1 MIATD
6 DGRLRSRSVTGMSM
20 MLLRKNVVVV
30 FVAFACSAGAE
41 VLEADD
47 DGFVSAHE
55 LLVEAPPCR
64 VFDALVDEVD
74 RWWEPAHSY
83 SGDAANFSLDAACGL
98 CESVDADSGWVR
110 HMRVDVWRPGRSL
123 VLAGGLGPLQRLGV
137 AGSMSFDLEATA
149 TGTRL
154 AYRYTVSGRSVGAWA
169 EPVDRVQ
176 LGQLLRL
183 KRYVET
189 GSAVAE

>member
-1 MIATD
+1 
-6 DGRLRSRSVTGMSM
+6 M
-20 MLLRKNVVVV
+20 MLMPRESILVC
-30 FVAFACSAGAE
+30 VAFAWGACAE

-55 LLVEAPPCR
+55 VAIGAPRSR
-64 VFDALVDEVD
+64 VFDALVDEID
-74 RWWEPAHSY
+74 RWWDPAHSY
-83 SGDAANFSLDAACGL
+83 SGDAANFSLDAVCGL
-98 CESVDADSGWVR
+98 CESVDSDSGWVR
-110 HMRVDVWRPGRSL
+110 HMRVDVLRPGKSL

-154 AYRYTVSGRSVGAWA
+154 VYRYTVSGRNVGAWA

>member
-1 MIATD
+1 
-6 DGRLRSRSVTGMSM
+6 M
-20 MLLRKNVVVV
+20 MLIPRTSILVC
-30 FVAFACSAGAE
+30 VAFAWGACAE

-55 LLVEAPPCR
+55 IAIEATPPR
-64 VFDALVDEVD
+64 VFDALVDEID
-74 RWWEPAHSY
+74 RWWDPAHSY
-83 SGDAANFSLDAACGL
+83 SGDAVSFSLDAACGL
-98 CESVDADSGWVR
+98 CEGVDADSGIVR
-110 HMRVDVWRPGRSL
+110 HMRVEAWRPGKSL
-123 VLAGGLGPLQRLGV
+123 VLADGLGPLQRLGV
-137 AGSMSFDLEATA
+137 AGSMSFDLEAAA

-154 AYRYTVSGRSVGAWA
+154 AYRYSVSGRNVGDWA
-169 EPVDRVQ
+169 DPVDRVQ

>member
-1 MIATD
+1 VA
-6 DGRLRSRSVTGMSM
+6 
-20 MLLRKNVVVV
+20 V
-30 FVAFACSAGAE
+30 FAAFAWAACAE

-55 LLVEAPPCR
+55 VAIEATPSR
-64 VFDALVDEVD
+64 VFDALVDEID
-74 RWWEPAHSY
+74 RWWDPAHSY

-98 CESVDADSGWVR
+98 CEGVDADSGIVR
-110 HMRVDVWRPGRSL
+110 HMRVDAWRPGKSI

-137 AGSMSFDLEATA
+137 SGSMSFDLEATA
-149 TGTRL
+149 AGTRVV
-154 AYRYTVSGRSVGAWA
+154 YRYTVNGRNVGAWA

-176 LGQLLRL
+176 LGQLQRL

>member
-1 MIATD
+1 
-6 DGRLRSRSVTGMSM
+6 M
-20 MLLRKNVVVV
+20 MLTPKKSILAVL
-30 FVAFACSAGAE
+30 VAFVPGAAAE
-41 VLEADD
+41 VLEADN
-47 DGFVSAHE
+47 DGFVSAHD
-55 LLVEAPPCR
+55 VTIEATPSR

-74 RWWEPAHSY
+74 RWWDPAHSY
-83 SGDAANFSLDAACGL
+83 SGDAANFSLDRVCGL
-98 CESVDADSGWVR
+98 CENVDAGSGLVR
-110 HMRVDVWRPGRSL
+110 HMRVDAWRPGKSL
-123 VLAGGLGPLQRLGV
+123 VLEGGLGPLQRLGV
-137 AGSMSFDLEATA
+137 AGSMALDLEATA

-154 AYRYTVSGRSVGAWA
+154 AYRYTVSGRNVGSWA

>member
-1 MIATD
+1 
-6 DGRLRSRSVTGMSM
+6 MSM
-20 MLLRKNVVVV
+20 MLMRGNSFVAV

-55 LLVEAPPCR
+55 LLVEAPPSR
-64 VFDALVDEVD
+64 VFAALVDEVA
-74 RWWEPAHSY
+74 RWWDPAHSY
-83 SGDAANFSLDAACGL
+83 SGDAANFSLDEVCGL
-98 CESVDADSGWVR
+98 CEGVDSDSGVVR
-110 HMRVDVWRPGRSL
+110 HMRVDVWRPGKSL

-149 TGTRL
+149 TGTRV
-154 AYRYTVSGRSVGAWA
+154 AYRYTVNGRNVGVWA
-169 EPVDRVQ
+169 DPVDRVQ
-176 LGQLLRL
+176 LGQLQRL

>member
-1 MIATD
+1 MM
-6 DGRLRSRSVTGMSM
+6 SVPNKS
-20 MLLRKNVVVV
+20 LAAV
-30 FVAFACSAGAE
+30 FVAFAWGACGE

-47 DGFVSAHE
+47 HGFVSAHE
-55 LLVEAPPCR
+55 VAIEATPSR

-74 RWWEPAHSY
+74 RWWDPAHSY
-83 SGDAANFSLDAACGL
+83 SGDAANFSLDTVCGL
-98 CESVDADSGWVR
+98 CEGVDAGSGLVR
-110 HMRVDVWRPGRSL
+110 HMRVDAWRPGKSL
-123 VLAGGLGPLQRLGV
+123 VLGGGLGPLQRLGV

-149 TGTRL
+149 TGTRVV
-154 AYRYTVSGRSVGAWA
+154 YRYTVNGRNVGAWA

-176 LGQLLRL
+176 LGQLRRL

>member
-1 MIATD
+1 
-6 DGRLRSRSVTGMSM
+6 M
-20 MLLRKNVVVV
+20 MLMPRESILLC
-30 FVAFACSAGAE
+30 VAFAWGACAE
-41 VLEADD
+41 VLEAQD

-55 LLVEAPPCR
+55 VAIKATPSG
-64 VFDALVDEVD
+64 VFDALVDEID
-74 RWWEPAHSY
+74 RWWDPAHSY
-83 SGDAANFSLDAACGL
+83 SGDAANFSLDAECGL
-98 CESVDADSGWVR
+98 CELLDGGSGLVR
-110 HMRVDVWRPGRSL
+110 HMRVDAWRPGKSI
-123 VLAGGLGPLQRLGV
+123 VLAGGLGPLLRLGV

-149 TGTRL
+149 TGTRVT
-154 AYRYTVSGRSVGAWA
+154 YRYTVNGRNVGAWA

>member
-1 MIATD
+1 
-6 DGRLRSRSVTGMSM
+6 
-20 MLLRKNVVVV
+20 MLKPRDSILVC
-30 FVAFACSAGAE
+30 VAFAWGACAE
-41 VLEADD
+41 VLEAHD

-55 LLVEAPPCR
+55 IAIEATPSR

-74 RWWEPAHSY
+74 RWWDPAHSY
-83 SGDAANFSLDAACGL
+83 SGDAASFSLDTVCGL
-98 CESVDADSGWVR
+98 CESVDAGSGLVR
-110 HMRVDVWRPGRSL
+110 HMRVDAWRPGKTL
-123 VLAGGLGPLQRLGV
+123 VLGGGLGPLLRLGV

-154 AYRYTVSGRSVGAWA
+154 AYRYTVSGRNVGAWA